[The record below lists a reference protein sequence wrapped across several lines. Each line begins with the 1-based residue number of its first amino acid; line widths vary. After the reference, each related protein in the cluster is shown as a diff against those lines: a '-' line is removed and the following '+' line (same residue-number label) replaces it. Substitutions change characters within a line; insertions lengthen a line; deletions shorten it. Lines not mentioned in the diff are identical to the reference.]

1 MWVSRLKAQ
10 HSFYEDAGLIPG
22 LPQQVKDLGI
32 AASCGVGHRCG
43 LDPVLRLVVA
53 QPAAAALIRPLAWE
67 LPYAAGV
74 AIKRKKKRKKEKIGN
89 WKNLKGNLESLFLK
103 HGAGIGNRQLHTLC
117 VALNKSCNLCI

>member
-67 LPYAAGV
+67 LPYAAGAV
-74 AIKRKKKRKKEKIGN
+74 LNKRTNKKTKPQNKKKICGMV
-89 WKNLKGNLESLFLK
+89 LFRLRY
-103 HGAGIGNRQLHTLC
+103 ILR
-117 VALNKSCNLCI
+117 